1 EILDD
6 RLLRLVVGGQGSVDD
21 AARRVEPALP
31 VGLHD
36 EGIVARERLDPGSSG
51 GRAIA
56 GRAVLD
62 EVGSIGARPL
72 ALRRVPVDELLA
84 LRPRLAVRIGGGA
97 IVEDAAVVR
106 PRPGPLLRHPVL
118 LASRLAPRRLVHSVL
133 AAAALDPAARGCG
146 AGFLSPP

>member
-1 EILDD
+1 M
-6 RLLRLVVGGQGSVDD
+6 
-21 AARRVEPALP
+21 EPALA
-31 VGLHD
+31 VALHD
-36 EGIVARERLDPGSSG
+36 EGVVARKAIDAGDSG
-51 GRAIA
+51 RGAIG

-62 EVGSIGARPL
+62 EVGGIGARPL

-118 LASRLAPRRLVHSVL
+118 LASRLAPR
-133 AAAALDPAARGCG
+133 
-146 AGFLSPP
+146 